1 MELPF
6 RRVHDREGRDAT
18 TGEGR
23 IPYEWIALSVT
34 TIGVLMAS
42 IDGSAVIIALPT
54 ILADLQASFITMMWV
69 LLGYLLIV
77 AAIVP
82 VVGRLA
88 DILGR
93 KNLYNIGFI
102 IFTVGSLLCGLSLP
116 QFHGLDLLVYR
127 MIQGVGGALLMTNSV
142 VIVTDAFRKGGIGF
156 ALGVNGVAFS
166 AGFLLGPLVGGVL
179 TSISWRLVFLV
190 NVPIGIFGTIWGVFK
205 LREPVVPLAD
215 QIFDWAGAVTFTTG
229 LTALLLAVSFY
240 AFPITSV
247 WVVYALCAV
256 TVVSFAA
263 LVFVEGRVRQPML
276 NLHLLSNRVFAYAT
290 AASGLSG
297 LARGAVLFVLIF
309 FLQGPYGLD
318 PLLAGILLTPF
329 GLGLIVTAPISGRL
343 SDRYGARYLAT
354 GGLLIDAGALVGL
367 ATVTS
372 TTPYWV
378 LAVLMALIGGGAG
391 IFWSPNTNAAM
402 SSVQP
407 HERGAASGVRTMVQN
422 TGQMLAIAIAFP
434 LVLSTLPVA
443 VLYHVFLYG
452 GGLNSAP
459 AVLAAFELGMHQAF
473 LVSAAISACGA
484 AISFMRPK
492 HAPHDAAAQYE
503 AVTSGS

>member
-1 MELPF
+1 MNNMTAE
-6 RRVHDREGRDAT
+6 DRIG
-18 TGEGR
+18 
-23 IPYEWIALSVT
+23 YEWIALSVT
-34 TIGVLMAS
+34 TVGVLMAS

-69 LLGYLLIV
+69 LLGYLLLV
-77 AAIVP
+77 ATIVP

-93 KNLYNIGFI
+93 KNLYNIGFV
-102 IFTVGSLLCGLSLP
+102 IFTAGSLLCGLSLP
-116 QFHGLDLLVYR
+116 QFHGVDLLVSR

-142 VIVTDAFRKGGIGF
+142 VIVTDAFRKGGVGF

-179 TSISWRLVFLV
+179 TAISWRLVFLV
-190 NVPIGIFGTIWGVFK
+190 NVPIGIFGTLWGIWQ

-229 LTALLLAVSFY
+229 LTALLLAVSLY
-240 AFPITSV
+240 AFPITGV
-247 WVVYALCAV
+247 WVVYVLCVV
-256 TVVSFAA
+256 TAVSFAA
-263 LVFVEGRVRQPML
+263 FVFIEGHVPQPML
-276 NLHLLSNRVFAYAT
+276 NLHLLSNRVFTYAT

-318 PLLAGILLTPF
+318 PLTAGILLTPF
-329 GLGLIVTAPISGRL
+329 GAGLLVTAPISGRL
-343 SDRYGARYLAT
+343 SDRHGARYLAT
-354 GGLLIDAGALVGL
+354 GGLLIDAVALIGL
-367 ATVTS
+367 ATVVS
-372 TTPYWV
+372 TTPYWM
-378 LAVLMALIGGGAG
+378 LAVLMALIGAGAG
-391 IFWSPNTNAAM
+391 IFFSPNTNAAM

-407 HERGAASGVRTMVQN
+407 NERGAASGIRTMAQN

-434 LVLSTLPVA
+434 LVLSRLPEE

-452 GGLNSAP
+452 GGLNATP
-459 AVLAAFELGMHQAF
+459 LVLASFELGMHQAF
-473 LVSAAISACGA
+473 LVSAGISACGA
-484 AISFMRPK
+484 IISFMRPQRR
-492 HAPHDAAAQYE
+492 ARDAQT
-503 AVTSGS
+503 VS

>member
-1 MELPF
+1 MTLE
-6 RRVHDREGRDAT
+6 ENAQS
-18 TGEGR
+18 R
-23 IPYEWIALSVT
+23 IGYEWIALSVT

-93 KNLYNIGFI
+93 KKLYNIGFV
-102 IFTVGSLLCGLSLP
+102 IFTAGSLLCGLSLP
-116 QFHGLDLLVYR
+116 QFHGVDLLVYR

-142 VIVTDAFRKGGIGF
+142 VIVTDAFRKGNIGF

-179 TSISWRLVFLV
+179 TTISWRLVFLV
-190 NVPIGIFGTIWGVFK
+190 NVPIGIFGTIYGVYK

-215 QIFDWAGAVTFTTG
+215 QIFDWAGAVTFTAG
-229 LTALLLAVSFY
+229 LTALLLAVSLY
-240 AFPITSV
+240 AFPITGA
-247 WVVYALCAV
+247 WVVYVMCAV

-263 LVFVEGRVRQPML
+263 FIFAEGRVRQPIL
-276 NLHLLSNRVFAYAT
+276 NLHLLSNRIFTYAT

-309 FLQGPYGLD
+309 FFQGPYGLD
-318 PLLAGILLTPF
+318 PLTTGILMTPF
-329 GLGLIVTAPISGRL
+329 GAALLVTAPISGRL

-354 GGLLIDAGALVGL
+354 GGLLIDVGALIGM
-367 ATVTS
+367 ATIVS

-378 LAVLMALIGGGAG
+378 LAVLMALIGAGSG

-402 SSVQP
+402 SAVQP
-407 HERGAASGVRTMVQN
+407 NERGAASGIRTMVQN

-452 GGLNSAP
+452 GGLSSDP
-459 AVLAAFELGMHQAF
+459 LVLAAFELGMHQAF
-473 LVSAAISACGA
+473 LVSAAISAFA
-484 AISFMRPK
+484 AIISFMRPK
-492 HAPHDAAAQYE
+492 HAPDDATAAK
-503 AVTSGS
+503 